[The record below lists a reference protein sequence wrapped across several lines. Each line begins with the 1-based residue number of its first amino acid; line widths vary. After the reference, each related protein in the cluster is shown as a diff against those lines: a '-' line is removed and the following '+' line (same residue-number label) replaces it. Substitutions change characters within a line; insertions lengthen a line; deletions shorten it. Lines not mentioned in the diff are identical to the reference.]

1 MFFLNI
7 HQCTCCH
14 SNTMEVNCCC
24 FFFYGL
30 KQVKCHLKMSSAAI
44 ILIVF
49 NSIHLH
55 YAGLAKDVSKNLKPL
70 VRFSWQFYFES
81 YCNIFFKMSH

>member
-1 MFFLNI
+1 
-7 HQCTCCH
+7 
-14 SNTMEVNCCC
+14 
-24 FFFYGL
+24 
-30 KQVKCHLKMSSAAI
+30 MSFENVISRNY
-44 ILIVF
+44 IVF